1 MSKYKYKTELKN
13 YDNESLATDKEESD
27 FLNEHGELGWE
38 LVSVIKEDRGGYDTS
53 PAFLRKYYFKK
64 NAE

>member
-38 LVSVIKEDRGGYDTS
+38 LVRNNECRKKKVI
-53 PAFLRKYYFKK
+53 F
-64 NAE
+64 